1 LPTLSGSSDAPILLS
16 PKCGAAGH
24 PPHHQGPAPW
34 NSTTLSGLLPRMR
47 IRRARGPS
55 ATARCPEVSSK
66 PADSLQP
73 PGGNPPRLTVSPNQA
88 DRLAEAGN
96 IGGDAAFSV
105 LGYKLWIWI
114 TPGSGEA
121 SSGLITGRCKLSQ
134 PIPMIFTACMETL
147 QSLSNFVILQ
157 CILNPVF
164 LGCLLA
170 LGPKGIPC
178 RCRRLGGNHS
188 LLLIRHVFAHCRVV
202 GDLKSACHSAVRYK
216 YSRDRR

>member
-1 LPTLSGSSDAPILLS
+1 
-16 PKCGAAGH
+16 
-24 PPHHQGPAPW
+24 
-34 NSTTLSGLLPRMR
+34 M
-47 IRRARGPS
+47 
-55 ATARCPEVSSK
+55 
-66 PADSLQP
+66 
-73 PGGNPPRLTVSPNQA
+73 
-88 DRLAEAGN
+88 
-96 IGGDAAFSV
+96 

-121 SSGLITGRCKLSQ
+121 SSGLITGRCKLK

-178 RCRRLGGNHS
+178 RCRGLGGNHS